1 MNFILKFWDGFVNLA
16 LVNAFGIYI
25 ASKFFFVIKAWV
37 LHRHFALSVPIS
49 WRQIGYL
56 VSLCWVWVSSGMFHA
71 GFSMYFFEWWRQVGY
86 LVSLCWVWVS
96 SGMFYAGF
104 SIYFFT
110 WFCEFG
116 TSKCFWDLHS
126 VKVFFSVIKA
136 WVLHRH
142 FAHSVPI
149 SWRKIHSLAS
159 SCWVWVSS
167 GMFYAW
173 FMYFILI
180 FFRCFCEFGTIA
192 FGICIAFLWIWH

>member
-1 MNFILKFWDGFVNLA
+1 MGNFYFFRWVCEFGTSKCFWDWHSVQGFFWNK
-16 LVNAFGIYI
+16 
-25 ASKFFFVIKAWV
+25 ASA
-37 LHRHFALSVPIS
+37 LHRHFGHSVQIS
-49 WRQIGYL
+49 WRQIGN
-56 VSLCWVWVSSGMFHA
+56 
-71 GFSMYFFEWWRQVGY
+71 

-142 FAHSVPI
+142 FAQSVPI
-149 SWRKIHSLAS
+149 SWRKIDSLAPL
-159 SCWVWVSS
+159 CWVWVSS

-173 FMYFILI
+173 FMYFILN
-180 FFRCFCEFGTIA
+180 
-192 FGICIAFLWIWH
+192 FLDASVNLVPLHLGFT